1 MVMTRQETL
10 PLSDISVIELGNI
23 VSAPFASLLLAD
35 LGADVVKIERPG
47 VGDLMRNAGESGEA
61 VVNALNRNKR
71 SLALDL
77 QSDRGC
83 EAYHNLATAADV
95 VIENLGPGV
104 ADRLGIGYDDLEA
117 RNSNIVY
124 LSIKGFHSGPYGDR
138 PGMDMV
144 AESMSGLAA
153 MTGNPGDGPI
163 RVGTSIA
170 DIGSALYG
178 IIGVLTA
185 LRERDR
191 TGEGQLVNAT
201 LFESAAQWMGYW
213 VTFADMTGHDH
224 PPLGTSHPAF
234 SLYDIA
240 ETAESDRWIFVG
252 VTSDRHWPAFCEA
265 VDRPDLLADKR
276 FKTPAS
282 RLEHKSDLI
291 AAAREE
297 IAGWNREQL
306 VDALLEAGVP
316 AAPVNKPSE
325 LLEDE
330 HLHETGMLVDFNG
343 HHNGIEK
350 RLRTVKTPLSGDR
363 IVPKQRLDTPRL
375 GEHSRDVLAEF
386 SYDEVE
392 IETLLEDGVIEIPE
406 EPRRGA

>member
-1 MVMTRQETL
+1 MTEREAL
-10 PLSDISVIELGNI
+10 PLSDISVVELGKI

-77 QSDRGC
+77 QSDRGRA
-83 EAYHNLATAADV
+83 AYYELASEADV

-104 ADRLGIGYDDLEA
+104 ADRLGIGYDDLSEGNA
-117 RNSNIVY
+117 GLVY
-124 LSIKGFHSGPYGDR
+124 LSIKGFHQGPYGDR

-144 AESMSGLAA
+144 AEAMSGLAA
-153 MTGNPGDGPI
+153 MTGRSSDGPV

-170 DIGSALYG
+170 DLGSALYG
-178 IIGVLTA
+178 VIGVLVA
-185 LRERDR
+185 LRECDR
-191 TGEGQLVNAT
+191 TGEGQLVDAT

-213 VTFADMTGHDH
+213 MTFADMTGHDH
-224 PPLGTSHPAF
+224 PSLGSSHPAF
-234 SLYDIA
+234 SLYDVF
-240 ETAESDRWIFVG
+240 ETNTPDRWVFVG
-252 VTSDRHWPAFCEA
+252 VTSPRHWPAFCAA
-265 VDRPDLLADKR
+265 VDRPDLLADER
-276 FKTPAS
+276 FETPDS
-282 RLEHKSDLI
+282 RLEHESELV

-297 IAGWNREQL
+297 IAEWNPEEL
-306 VDALLEAGVP
+306 VDALLEKGVP
-316 AAPVNKPSE
+316 AAPVNRPSE

-330 HLHETGMLVDFNG
+330 HLQETGMLVEFDG
-343 HHNGIEK
+343 QHDGIEK

-363 IVPKQRLDTPRL
+363 ITTAQRLDTPRL

-386 SYDEVE
+386 GYDDAE
-392 IETLLEDGVIEIPE
+392 IDALLEDGVIESPE
-406 EPRRGA
+406 DC

>member
-1 MVMTRQETL
+1 MTKQEAL

-47 VGDLMRNAGESGEA
+47 VGDLMRSAGESGEA

-77 QSDRGC
+77 QSDRGRK
-83 EAYHNLATAADV
+83 AYHDLASEADV

-104 ADRLGIGYDDLEA
+104 ADRLKIGYDDLKA
-117 RNSNIVY
+117 RNTDLVY

-153 MTGNPGDGPI
+153 MTGNPGGGPV

-170 DIGSALYG
+170 DIGSAMYG
-178 IIGVLTA
+178 VIGVLTA

-191 TGEGQLVNAT
+191 TGKGQLVDAT

-213 VTFADMTGHDH
+213 MTFADMTGQDH

-234 SLYDIA
+234 SLYDIF
-240 ETAESDRWIFVG
+240 ETTDSDRWVFVG

-265 VDRPDLLADKR
+265 VDRPDLLADRR
-276 FKTPAS
+276 FETPES
-282 RLEHKSDLI
+282 RFEHESELVSI
-291 AAAREE
+291 AREE
-297 IAGWNREQL
+297 LTGWNREEL
-306 VDALLEAGVP
+306 VDALLAEGVP

-325 LLEDE
+325 LLNDE
-330 HLHETGMLVDFNG
+330 HLEESGMIITFG
-343 HHNGIEK
+343 GYHNGMEK

-363 IVPKQRLDTPRL
+363 IATEQRLDTPRL
-375 GEHSRDVLAEF
+375 GEHSREVVAA
-386 SYDEVE
+386 SGYDEAE
-392 IETLLEDGVIEIPE
+392 IDDLLEEGVIELPAE
-406 EPRRGA
+406 R